1 MLGGTLNVFD
11 WFPVAKQEAS
21 PQRYDFIR
29 KAYLITVLKADIES
43 IRWPS

>member
-11 WFPVAKQEAS
+11 WFPTAKQEVS

-29 KAYLITVLKADIES
+29 RAYLMSILKADV
-43 IRWPS
+43 